1 MKPGRKTNGA
11 GGFLYPAEVM
21 RVLLALVLQALVQQL
36 LALALPDAALHSRVC
51 ACAGGGGSLSALSS
65 FFLGGGSHANTNSV

>member
-11 GGFLYPAEVM
+11 GGFLYPPPAEEM
-21 RVLLALVLQALVQQL
+21 RVLLALLALVQLL

-51 ACAGGGGSLSALSS
+51 ACVGGGVSRSGLGGGGSQ
-65 FFLGGGSHANTNSV
+65 ANTNSL